1 MLEELVSKYKS
12 PISKAEPSGSCV
24 GAEPDAPK
32 YVFAKLFTEARF
44 VATVLTEAI
53 EPPTLLMLV
62 FAPATVFMLVALA
75 LTAVIAD
82 AELFTVV
89 I

>member
-32 YVFAKLFTEARF
+32 YVLAKLFTEARF
-44 VATVLTEAI
+44 VATVLIFVIA
-53 EPPTLLMLV
+53 PPTLLTLV
-62 FAPATVFMLVALA
+62 IAPATAVIFELAPATVEIFV
-75 LTAVIAD
+75 
-82 AELFTVV
+82 LFLQQKLR
-89 I
+89 